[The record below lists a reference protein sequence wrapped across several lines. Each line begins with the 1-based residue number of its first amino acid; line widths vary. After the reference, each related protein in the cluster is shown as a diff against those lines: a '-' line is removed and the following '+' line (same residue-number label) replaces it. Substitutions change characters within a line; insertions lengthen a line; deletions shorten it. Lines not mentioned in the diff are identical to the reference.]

1 MLPDRQE
8 RLAATSRPVEDEIDD
23 LNRSRGVKIGDTS
36 EFFFAAQEDLLRAR
50 AGNVGFTMTAKG
62 SAVVP
67 GDVLCFMLD
76 KSKVDFEDVDG
87 RVTFNPL
94 GSRLSSNATT
104 PYPVFVQK
112 IFNQDI
118 EELAGVMRELES
130 LAGLV

>member
-1 MLPDRQE
+1 MLADRQK
-8 RLAATSRPVEDEIDD
+8 RLNKLSRPIEDEIDD
-23 LNRSRGVKIGDTS
+23 LNRSRGVKVGDTPD
-36 EFFFAAQEDLLRAR
+36 FYYAAQRGLLRAR
-50 AGNVGFTMTAKG
+50 AGNIGFSMTEKG
-62 SAVVP
+62 SAIVP
-67 GDVLCFMLD
+67 GDVLCFMID

-118 EELAGVMRELES
+118 EELAGVMRDLQR
-130 LAGLV
+130 LAGQL